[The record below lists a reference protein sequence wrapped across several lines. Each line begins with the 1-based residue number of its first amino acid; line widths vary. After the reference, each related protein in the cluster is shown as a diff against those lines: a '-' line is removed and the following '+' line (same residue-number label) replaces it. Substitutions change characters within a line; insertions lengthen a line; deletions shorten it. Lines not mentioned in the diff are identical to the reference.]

1 MPKRPAQNQPR
12 QNNANARKKMRQ
24 PDQQDVW
31 IRSNGSVWVLAR
43 DQKTGLRRWIRIR

>member
-1 MPKRPAQNQPR
+1 MPKRLAQNQPR
-12 QNNANARKKMRQ
+12 QNNARKKARQ

-43 DQKTGLRRWIRIR
+43 DQKTGLRRWVRIR